1 MPTTNWIKDTTLK
14 NETFFPFETFI
25 KADKIKNVHFTR
37 ILHNFVYDV
46 TDAWHGTFRF
56 LVKTD
61 SQTIF
66 FSKLIYLM

>member
-1 MPTTNWIKDTTLK
+1 MPTTNWIKDTTLE

-25 KADKIKNVHFTR
+25 KADKIRDVHFTR
-37 ILHNFVYDV
+37 NLHNFVYNV

-56 LVKTD
+56 LMKTD

-66 FSKLIYLM
+66 F